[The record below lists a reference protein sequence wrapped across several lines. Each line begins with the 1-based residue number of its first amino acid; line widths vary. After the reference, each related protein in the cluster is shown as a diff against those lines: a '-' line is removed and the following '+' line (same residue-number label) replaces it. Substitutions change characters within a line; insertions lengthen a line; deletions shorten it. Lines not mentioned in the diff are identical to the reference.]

1 MLRILGQKE
10 KISRQDAKNNIQK
23 AAESA
28 EKTNNQN
35 DGSAFLGVLAAKTRF
50 MHKLV
55 LKAGREKSL
64 KRRHPWVFSGAVHR
78 LEGKPALGDTIE
90 VVTAQGDFLA
100 VAAYSPQSQIVARVW
115 DWTPRAI
122 DATFFEERIARACAL
137 RSALVPAT
145 DTLRLVHG
153 ESDGLPGVIAD
164 RYGDVVVVQLTSAGA
179 DRWRG
184 AIADA
189 IEKVAAP
196 RTIFERSDAEAMA
209 HEGLEPRSQHLRG
222 AALAPTK
229 AIDERGVAYELDIA
243 GGHKTGFYLDQR
255 DNRALVR
262 EFAKGREVLDCF
274 AYTGGFTLNALLGG
288 AKHATAVES
297 SAPALDR
304 LERNLAL
311 NRLDGETRG
320 YTRMEGDAF
329 QTLRGL
335 RDEGR
340 QFDLI
345 VMDPPKFAPTA
356 ASVARAARAYKDVNL
371 LAFRLLRPGG
381 LLFTFSCSGAIDRLL
396 FQKIVAGA
404 ALDAGVIA
412 HFVRHLSAGADH
424 PVALEF
430 PEGEYLKGL
439 LCRVE

>member
-1 MLRILGQKE
+1 M
-10 KISRQDAKNNIQK
+10 N
-23 AAESA
+23 
-28 EKTNNQN
+28 
-35 DGSAFLGVLAAKTRF
+35 
-50 MHKLV
+50 KLI

-64 KRRHPWVFSGAVHR
+64 RRRHPWVFSGAVHR
-78 LEGKPALGDTIE
+78 IEGKPVMGDTVE
-90 VVTAQGDFLA
+90 VVSAQGDFLA

-115 DWTPRAI
+115 DWKPRAI
-122 DATFFEERIARACAL
+122 DAAFFEERIARACAL
-137 RSALVPAT
+137 RAALVPAT

-153 ESDGLPGVIAD
+153 ESDGLPGIIVD

-184 AIADA
+184 AIADGL
-189 IEKVAAP
+189 ETVAAP
-196 RTIFERSDAEAMA
+196 RTIHERSDAEAMA
-209 HEGLEPRSQHLRG
+209 YEGLEPRSQHLRG
-222 AALAPTK
+222 EPLTAVK
-229 AIDERGVAYELDIA
+229 IIYERGAAYETDIA
-243 GGHKTGFYLDQR
+243 GGQKTGFYLDQR

-262 EFAKGREVLDCF
+262 ELAEGREVLDCF
-274 AYTGGFTLNALLGG
+274 AYTGGFSVNALLGG
-288 AKHATAVES
+288 ATHATAVES

-311 NRLDGETRG
+311 NGLNAYARA
-320 YTRMEGDAF
+320 EGDAF
-329 QTLRGL
+329 QTLRRL

-356 ASVARAARAYKDVNL
+356 ASVPRAARAYKDVNL
-371 LAFRLLRPGG
+371 LAFKLLRPGG

-404 ALDAGVIA
+404 ALDAGVTA

-439 LCRVE
+439 LCRVA